1 MIVEH
6 IEYVENIVGGLNVA
20 HADAVNV
27 VNKTMN
33 VSGEEQTAVLMIC
46 DNGIIFD
53 CNNAAGDL
61 LDCAPSR
68 LAWQH
73 ISTIL
78 PQLADVALMRGASIN
93 PNLRF
98 LSRLGYTFETVGMSG
113 TRFASTVFFNEIENL
128 GSHFLR
134 IILRPVFLHQAVA

>member
-1 MIVEH
+1 MKVEH
-6 IEYVENIVGGLNVA
+6 IEYVENIVGGLNSV
-20 HADAVNV
+20 HADAERA
-27 VNKTMN
+27 VNKS
-33 VSGEEQTAVLMIC
+33 VSASGEEQTAVLMIC

-53 CNNAAGDL
+53 CNSAAGDL

-68 LAWQH
+68 LVWQH

-78 PQLADVALMRGASIN
+78 PQLADMALMRGASIN

-98 LSRLGYTFETVGMSG
+98 LSRLGYAFETVGMSG
-113 TRFASTVFFNEIENL
+113 AHFASTVFFNEIENL

-134 IILRPVFLHQAVA
+134 IILRPVFIYQAVA